1 VPNFR
6 PILHILG
13 LLLTAL
19 AVAMLAPTAMDA
31 AVDDVDW
38 QVFAISALVTGFAGV
53 SLVLAFRAREMP
65 RLRLREAFL
74 LTVLSWTAIAVFAA
88 LPFLFSNLGLSAAD
102 AVFEAVS
109 GITTTGSTVLTGLDS
124 MPRGILLWRSL
135 LQWIGGIGIIV
146 MAIALL
152 PLLQVGG
159 MQLFHTESSDRSEK
173 VMPRLRQVT
182 AAISAL
188 YLGFTL
194 ACALAYWAAGMT
206 MFEAVNH
213 AMTTLATGGY
223 STSDASF
230 VKFEQAS
237 VHWIGVLFMLLG
249 SITFTL
255 YVRVLHGEPLALLR
269 DSQVRWFLSMVLA
282 GVLSVAAWIVLT
294 QGIEAGPALRLAAFN
309 VVSIATTTG
318 YASADYYLWGS
329 FAVAAF
335 YFLTFMGGCTGSTA
349 GAIKVFRFQVLYI
362 VASQQLARLMV
373 PHRVT
378 VPRIQGKEITESI
391 AISVL
396 TFFFFYATTFAV
408 IALALA
414 LFGLDMETALS
425 GSATAVGN
433 VGPGLGPVIGPAGNF
448 SSLPDGAKWVLS
460 AGMLLGRLEFVT
472 VFVLFTR
479 AFWRD

>member
-1 VPNFR
+1 
-6 PILHILG
+6 
-13 LLLTAL
+13 
-19 AVAMLAPTAMDA
+19 
-31 AVDDVDW
+31 
-38 QVFAISALVTGFAGV
+38 
-53 SLVLAFRAREMP
+53 
-65 RLRLREAFL
+65 
-74 LTVLSWTAIAVFAA
+74 
-88 LPFLFSNLGLSAAD
+88 
-102 AVFEAVS
+102 
-109 GITTTGSTVLTGLDS
+109 VLTGLDS
-124 MPRGILLWRSL
+124 IPRGILLWRSL

-206 MFEAVNH
+206 PFEAVNH

-237 VHWIGVLFMLLG
+237 IHWIAVVFMLLG
-249 SITFTL
+249 GITFTL

-269 DSQVRWFLSMVLA
+269 DSQVRWFVSFLLA
-282 GVLSVAAWIVLT
+282 GILSVAVWLVLT
-294 QGIEAGPALRLAAFN
+294 EGIEAGPALRLAAFN

-362 VASQQLARLMV
+362 VASQQLARLLA

-378 VPRIQGKEITESI
+378 VPRIQGKEVTESI

-408 IALALA
+408 VALALA

-448 SSLPDGAKWVLS
+448 SSLPDGAKWVLA